1 MMITTLLIAVPTGIK
16 IFSWLGTLYF
26 GKIHTYSTAM
36 LFALAFIVTF
46 TIGGIS
52 GVMLGMVPIDIH
64 VSDTYFI
71 VAHIHFVLFGGSVFT
86 IFAGIYHWFP
96 KITGRMYD
104 EKLGRVHFWGTLLGT
119 WGTFIP
125 MHWIGMDGMPRRV
138 ADYASQFGNWNLL
151 ISCFAFML
159 GAVQLVFL
167 YNMIVSW
174 RFGPRA
180 AANPWRANSIE
191 WQVSSPPPIF
201 NFDRDSAR
209 GRRSLRVRRAGRPAR
224 DHGRRIGRGPG
235 RAGACSGGFVMSE
248 TSGARPLLVFLN
260 EVAGGRKLLKAV
272 SERAEGVPFVA
283 VAAPQNQPAVGQL
296 IDSGELRDAARA
308 RVEVTMAILSAYGVE
323 SVGEVMDPEPSL
335 ALDDAVRA
343 HEPGEVLLSC
353 ASGTRFG
360 FTRKD
365 LVAWAGD
372 RFEPDVTVTHIPV
385 RISDDS
391 ISWEKSHTLV
401 VASQTVA
408 APDLV
413 GRLKERAAGHPH
425 RYTIICPR
433 TEDVTEPEIVRD
445 LASTLAEL
453 YRADIDATGQPM
465 SPDPFHA
472 VQNAIEHYSVD
483 EVLISTFAGETSR
496 WLEDDL
502 IGRVREITEKTVEHL
517 EVGRPAAAVAA
528 AVAEGGES

>member
-1 MMITTLLIAVPTGIK
+1 MSAVAEP
-16 IFSWLGTLYF
+16 
-26 GKIHTYSTAM
+26 
-36 LFALAFIVTF
+36 
-46 TIGGIS
+46 
-52 GVMLGMVPIDIH
+52 
-64 VSDTYFI
+64 
-71 VAHIHFVLFGGSVFT
+71 
-86 IFAGIYHWFP
+86 
-96 KITGRMYD
+96 
-104 EKLGRVHFWGTLLGT
+104 
-119 WGTFIP
+119 
-125 MHWIGMDGMPRRV
+125 
-138 ADYASQFGNWNLL
+138 
-151 ISCFAFML
+151 
-159 GAVQLVFL
+159 
-167 YNMIVSW
+167 
-174 RFGPRA
+174 
-180 AANPWRANSIE
+180 
-191 WQVSSPPPIF
+191 
-201 NFDRDSAR
+201 
-209 GRRSLRVRRAGRPAR
+209 
-224 DHGRRIGRGPG
+224 
-235 RAGACSGGFVMSE
+235 
-248 TSGARPLLVFLN
+248 RPLLVFLN
-260 EVAGGRKLLKAV
+260 EVAGGRKLLAAV
-272 SERAEGVPFVA
+272 RERADKVPFVA

-308 RVEVTMAILSAYGVE
+308 RVEVTMAILSEYGIE

-365 LVAWAGD
+365 LVAWAEG
-372 RFEPDVTVTHIPV
+372 RLEPEVKVTHIPV

-391 ISWEKSHTLV
+391 VSWEKSHTLV

-425 RYTIICPR
+425 RYTIVCPR

-472 VQNAIEHYSVD
+472 VQNAIEHYSID

-496 WLEDDL
+496 WLEGDL
-502 IGRVREITEKTVEHL
+502 IGKVREITDKQVEHL
-517 EVGRPAAAVAA
+517 EVGRPAATVAA
-528 AVAEGGES
+528 AVAGGEES